1 MEAVEKLKHDLTVLE
16 AMAGAMDD
24 YLRSE
29 ILFYPLRRGDLPQ
42 LTLGGYLMRQ
52 HRLLAL
58 RDLLN
63 MQEQARLH
71 EAINT
76 FNEAL
81 QEKVVRFERKAH
93 DELQARLRQWREY
106 LQEVKQGQ
114 NIAYYDSAV
123 DTRAMIKALIDQ
135 LRVPPY
141 ELDEEVPRAVG
152 RLDRELSRIWDRGD
166 FVWPTEW
173 QPAYPR
179 DSYWWLYGHPRP
191 PKDKQQ

>member
-16 AMAGAMDD
+16 AMAGSMDD
-24 YLRSE
+24 YLRSDV
-29 ILFYPLRRGDLPQ
+29 LFYPLRRGDLPQ

-76 FNEAL
+76 FNAAL
-81 QEKVVRFERKAH
+81 EEKVVRFERKAH
-93 DELQARLRQWREY
+93 EELQARLRQWREY
-106 LQEVKQGQ
+106 LQEVKQGRS
-114 NIAYYDSAV
+114 IAYYDSAV

-135 LRVPPY
+135 LRVAPY
-141 ELDEEVPRAVG
+141 ELDEKMPQQVA
-152 RLDRELSRIWDRGD
+152 RLDRELSRVWERGD
-166 FVWPTEW
+166 FVWPTAW

-179 DSYWWLYGHPRP
+179 ESYWWLYGHPREEE
-191 PKDKQQ
+191 DDR

>member
-16 AMAGAMDD
+16 AMAEAMDE
-24 YLRSE
+24 YLRSDV
-29 ILFYPLRRGDLPQ
+29 LFYPLGRSDLPQ

-52 HRLLAL
+52 QRLLAL
-58 RDLLN
+58 RDLLD
-63 MQEQARLH
+63 MEEQRRLH

-76 FNEAL
+76 YNEAL
-81 QEKVVRFERKAH
+81 REKVVRFERKAH
-93 DELQARLRQWREY
+93 DELLARLRQWREY

-123 DTRAMIKALIDQ
+123 DTRAMIKALVDQ

-141 ELDEEVPRAVG
+141 QLEEDLPAEVG
-152 RLDRELSRIWDRGD
+152 RVDRELSRVWNRGD
-166 FVWPTEW
+166 FVWPPEW

-179 DSYWWLYGHPRP
+179 ESHWWLYGHPRRS
-191 PKDKQQ
+191 